1 MKKKKW
7 MRKRHQ
13 VVLFLLR
20 IVFKPL
26 SYIVWG
32 ARFKRLPD
40 LKNPH
45 LIFCNHQ
52 TVWDQFLLGM
62 MCSNKTYFV
71 MSNSTYNG
79 DATAV
84 ATNGHFATVIP
95 STAFLKET
103 PKERVEPPR
112 VRSPRRRGLRNS
124 LP

>member
-13 VVLFLLR
+13 VVLCLLR
-20 IVFKPL
+20 LVFRPL
-26 SYIVWG
+26 AFFIWG
-32 ARFKRLPD
+32 FRYKKLPD

-71 MSNSTYNG
+71 MTDDVFSVRFVG
-79 DATAV
+79 KLLQ
-84 ATNGHFATVIP
+84 
-95 STAFLKET
+95 FLLFT
-103 PKERVEPPR
+103 F
-112 VRSPRRRGLRNS
+112 
-124 LP
+124 